1 MTEGN
6 LRCLTLNIHEQV
18 KKLSDSDQEAT
29 ALSLGV
35 FVFSFLLFLLAFR
48 R

>member
-18 KKLSDSDQEAT
+18 KKLSDSVQEAT
-29 ALSLGV
+29 ALSGC
-35 FVFSFLLFLLAFR
+35 LFLVFYYFY
-48 R
+48 